1 MRMRRQNQSG
11 FMLLEVLLATAMVAV
26 AMVAILDSLGRC
38 LAASRSVQSYNI
50 AQTLLSNKC
59 YEFRVERPTD
69 YLDQS
74 GQFPD
79 YPEFTWARTFE
90 MTDTEGLFKQTMA
103 VYWLER
109 GKLASDEVVE
119 YRYLPQ
125 KQR

>member
-1 MRMRRQNQSG
+1 MSAKRQRQSG
-11 FMLLEVLLATAMVAV
+11 FMLLEVLLATALVAV

-38 LAASRSVQSYNI
+38 LAASRSVQNYNI
-50 AQTLLSNKC
+50 AQTLLANKS

-79 YPEFTWARTFE
+79 YPQFTWARTFE
-90 MTDTEGLFKQTMA
+90 MTDTEGLFKQRIA

-109 GKLASDEVVE
+109 GRLTSDEVVE
-119 YRYLPQ
+119 YRYLPD